1 MRKKQMSERKMLT
14 SLAMLFLVMV
24 GGCISEYG
32 EHLPLA
38 GFGIW
43 VKLLGTSLAMVAVG
57 YWSIDNIIAPE
68 RAPAGSPWFY
78 WPPEVMRVFGIL
90 GLLFSLFLLYEI
102 VRTLLSL

>member
-1 MRKKQMSERKMLT
+1 MSQRKMLT

-43 VKLLGTSLAMVAVG
+43 VKLLGMSLVMVSVG
-57 YWSIDNIIAPE
+57 YWGIDNIVSPE
-68 RAPAGSPWFY
+68 PALAGSPWVR
-78 WPPEVMRVFGIL
+78 WPPEVMAFFGVL
-90 GLLFSLFLLYEI
+90 ALLFSFFLLYEI
-102 VRTLLSL
+102 VRILFTAF